1 MVASRLAETDPRP
14 VDPVCGMEVDPE
26 QAAATVRHRTRTYY
40 FCCQGCASR
49 FQQDP
54 EGILRQSDVVS
65 LPASGTS
72 PGYFCPMC
80 PDVRASNAGSCP
92 SCGMALEPD
101 PQLFPSAQTQYSCPM
116 HPEVTQ
122 STPGSCPICGMALE
136 ARSVSVIEVD
146 NPELSNM
153 LRRFWISTA
162 LTIPVFLLAMS
173 EMIPGRPTHG
183 LIAIGTLQ
191 WIQFLL
197 ATPVVLWGGWP
208 FFQRGW
214 QSVVHR
220 SPNMFTLIALGTGAS
235 YVYSLVAIT
244 LPGAFPLA
252 YRGQGGEVGVYFEA
266 AAVIIVLVLLGQ
278 VLELRARSHTGSAI
292 RGLLNLA
299 PATARRLDAE
309 GNERNIPL
317 AEVQPGDRLRLR
329 PGEKVPVDGVVLE
342 GESAVDES
350 TVTGEALPSGKHQ
363 GDDLIGGTVNGN
375 GSLVMEARRVGRDT
389 VLARIVQMVS
399 AAQRSRAPI
408 QRLADRT
415 AAYFVPGVVIAA
427 LATALVWGLLGP
439 EPRWTYALVNAAA
452 VLLIAC
458 PCALGLA
465 SPMAVMVGVGR
476 GAQQGVL
483 IKDAKSLEILAK
495 VDTLIVDKTGTL
507 TEGKPTLAK
516 VVSTNGFT
524 DSDVLRT
531 ASSLEQ
537 QSEHP
542 LAAAIV
548 EGAGTRRLPLSKVSG
563 FRAVSGQGVIGQIEG
578 KKVVLGNRSLLE
590 ESGIP
595 PGELEKQAESLR
607 REGQT
612 VMFLAVGEDLAGLLS
627 VADAIRTS
635 TPRAVSELRGEG
647 VRIMMLTGDNPVTA
661 AAVARQLDID
671 ELRAEILP
679 HQKAET
685 VKALQQ
691 QGFTVAMAGDGIND
705 APALAQAD
713 VGIAMGTGTDVAIES
728 AGVALIGGDLGGI
741 VRARRL
747 SRATVRNIRQNLFF
761 AFVYNT
767 LGIPIAA
774 GLLYPFFGLLFSPMM
789 AAAAMSFSS
798 VSVIANALRL
808 RRLAL

>member
-1 MVASRLAETDPRP
+1 MS
-14 VDPVCGMEVDPE
+14 
-26 QAAATVRHRTRTYY
+26 
-40 FCCQGCASR
+40 
-49 FQQDP
+49 
-54 EGILRQSDVVS
+54 
-65 LPASGTS
+65 
-72 PGYFCPMC
+72 
-80 PDVRASNAGSCP
+80 
-92 SCGMALEPD
+92 LEPD
-101 PQLFPSAQTQYSCPM
+101 HEALPSAQIQYTCPM

-122 STPGSCPICGMALE
+122 SGPGSCPICGMALE
-136 ARSVSVIEVD
+136 ARTVSVVEES
-146 NPELSNM
+146 NPELEGM

-162 LTIPVFLLAMS
+162 LTVPVFLLAMS
-173 EMIPGRPTHG
+173 EMIPGRPAHT
-183 LIAIGTLQ
+183 LISMGTLQ
-191 WIQFLL
+191 WIQFFL

-220 SPNMFTLIALGTGAS
+220 SPNMFTLIAMGTGAS
-235 YVYSLVAIT
+235 YGYSLVAIT
-244 LPGAFPLA
+244 LPEIFPAA
-252 YRGQGGEVGVYFEA
+252 YRGRGGEVGVYFEA

-278 VLELRARSHTGSAI
+278 VLELRARSQTGGAI

-299 PATARRLDAE
+299 PATARRLDKE
-309 GNERNIPL
+309 GKEQDIPV
-317 AEVQPGDRLRLR
+317 AEVQPGDRLLLR
-329 PGEKVPVDGVVLE
+329 PGERVPVDGVVLE
-342 GESAVDES
+342 GGSAVDES
-350 TVTGEALPSGKHQ
+350 AVTGEAIPTEKHQ
-363 GDDLIGGTVNGN
+363 GDDLIGGTVNGT
-375 GSLVMEARRVGRDT
+375 GSLLMEARRVGQDT

-415 AAYFVPGVVIAA
+415 AAYFVPGVVVAA
-427 LATALVWGLLGP
+427 LATAVVWGLLGP
-439 EPRWTYALVNAAA
+439 EPSWTYALVNAAA

-483 IKDAKSLEILAK
+483 IKDAESLEILAK

-507 TEGKPTLAK
+507 TEGKPRLVE
-516 VVSTNGFT
+516 VVGTNGYT
-524 DSDVLRT
+524 DSDVLRA

-537 QSEHP
+537 RSEHP
-542 LAAAIV
+542 LAAAIL
-548 EGAGTRRLPLSKVSG
+548 EGAGSRRLPASEVFG
-563 FRAVSGQGVIGQIEG
+563 FKALAGQGVTGQVAG
-578 KKVVLGNRSLLE
+578 KSVILGNRSLLE

-595 PGELEKQAESLR
+595 LAVLQKQAESLHQQ
-607 REGQT
+607 GQT
-612 VMFLAVGEDLAGLLS
+612 VMFLAVENQLAGLLS
-627 VADAIRTS
+627 VADAIRVS
-635 TPRAVSELRGEG
+635 TPVAISELKDEG
-647 VRIMMLTGDNPVTA
+647 VRILMLTGDNQTTA
-661 AAVARQLDID
+661 DAVARNLEID

-685 VKALQQ
+685 VKALQH

-713 VGIAMGTGTDVAIES
+713 VGIAMGTGTDVAIET
-728 AGVALIGGDLGGI
+728 AAVTLVAGDLGGI

-767 LGIPIAA
+767 LGIPLAA
-774 GLLYPFFGLLFSPMM
+774 GVLYPFFGLLLSPML

-808 RRLAL
+808 RRLSLGS

>member
-1 MVASRLAETDPRP
+1 MS
-14 VDPVCGMEVDPE
+14 
-26 QAAATVRHRTRTYY
+26 
-40 FCCQGCASR
+40 
-49 FQQDP
+49 
-54 EGILRQSDVVS
+54 
-65 LPASGTS
+65 
-72 PGYFCPMC
+72 
-80 PDVRASNAGSCP
+80 
-92 SCGMALEPD
+92 LEPD
-101 PQLFPSAQTQYSCPM
+101 HEALTSAQIQYTCPM

-122 STPGSCPICGMALE
+122 SGPGSCPTCGMALE
-136 ARSVSVIEVD
+136 ARTVSVVEES
-146 NPELSNM
+146 NPELEGM

-173 EMIPGRPTHG
+173 EMIPGRPTHT
-183 LIAIGTLQ
+183 LISMGTLQ
-191 WIQFLL
+191 WIQFFL

-220 SPNMFTLIALGTGAS
+220 SPNMFTLIAMGTGAS
-235 YVYSLVAIT
+235 YGYSLVAIT
-244 LPGAFPLA
+244 LPEIFPAA
-252 YRGQGGEVGVYFEA
+252 YRGRGGEVGVYFEA

-278 VLELRARSHTGSAI
+278 VLELRARSQTGGAI

-299 PATARRLDAE
+299 PATARRLDKE
-309 GNERNIPL
+309 GKEQDIPL
-317 AEVQPGDRLRLR
+317 AEVQPGDRLLLR
-329 PGEKVPVDGVVLE
+329 PGERVPVDGVVLE
-342 GESAVDES
+342 GGSAVDES
-350 TVTGEALPSGKHQ
+350 AVTGEAIPTEKHQ
-363 GDDLIGGTVNGN
+363 GDDLIGGTVNGT
-375 GSLVMEARRVGRDT
+375 GSLLMEARRVGQDT

-415 AAYFVPGVVIAA
+415 AAYFVPGVVVAA
-427 LATALVWGLLGP
+427 LATAVVWGLLGP
-439 EPRWTYALVNAAA
+439 EPSWTYALVNAAA

-483 IKDAKSLEILAK
+483 IKDAESLEILAK

-507 TEGKPTLAK
+507 TEGKPRLVE
-516 VVSTNGFT
+516 VVGTNGYT
-524 DSDVLRT
+524 DSDVLRA

-537 QSEHP
+537 RSEHP
-542 LAAAIV
+542 LAAAIL
-548 EGAGTRRLPLSKVSG
+548 EGAGSRRLPASEISG
-563 FRAVSGQGVIGQIEG
+563 FKALAGQGVTGQVAG
-578 KKVVLGNRSLLE
+578 KSVILGNRSLLE

-595 PGELEKQAESLR
+595 VGVLQKQAESLHQQ
-607 REGQT
+607 GQT
-612 VMFLAVGEDLAGLLS
+612 VMFLAVENQLAGLLS
-627 VADAIRTS
+627 VADAIRVS
-635 TPRAVSELRGEG
+635 TPVAISELKDEG
-647 VRIMMLTGDNPVTA
+647 VRILMLTGDNHTTA
-661 AAVARQLDID
+661 EAVARNLDID
-671 ELRAEILP
+671 ELRAEVLP

-685 VKALQQ
+685 VKALQH

-713 VGIAMGTGTDVAIES
+713 VGIAMGTGTDVAIETAS
-728 AGVALIGGDLGGI
+728 VTLVAGDLGGI

-767 LGIPIAA
+767 LGIPLAA
-774 GLLYPFFGLLFSPMM
+774 GVLYPFFGLLLSPML

-808 RRLAL
+808 RRLSLGS

>member
-1 MVASRLAETDPRP
+1 MVESRLAETDPRP

-26 QAAATVRHRTRTYY
+26 RAAATVEHGTRTYY
-40 FCCQGCASR
+40 FCCEGCANKFR
-49 FQQDP
+49 TDP
-54 EGILRQSDVVS
+54 EGILRQADAAS
-65 LPASGTS
+65 LPVSGPSST
-72 PGYFCPMC
+72 YFCPMC
-80 PDVRASNAGSCP
+80 PDVSEPDSGSCP

-101 PQLFPSAQTQYSCPM
+101 PESLPSAQTEYTCPM

-136 ARSVSVIEVD
+136 ARSVSVVEED
-146 NPELSNM
+146 NPELETM

-173 EMIPGRPTHG
+173 EMIPGRPIHA
-183 LIAIGTLQ
+183 LIPMATFQ

-214 QSVVHR
+214 QSIVHR
-220 SPNMFTLIALGTGAS
+220 SPNMFTLIAMGIGAS
-235 YVYSLVAIT
+235 YFYSLVAIT
-244 LPGAFPLA
+244 LPGVFPLV
-252 YRGQGGEVGVYFEA
+252 YRGRGGEVGVYFEA
-266 AAVIIVLVLLGQ
+266 AAVITVLVLLGQ
-278 VLELRARSHTGSAI
+278 VLELRARSQTGGAI

-299 PATARRLDAE
+299 PATARRLDE
-309 GNERNIPL
+309 GREEQDIPL
-317 AEVQPGDRLRLR
+317 AEVQPGDRLLLR
-329 PGEKVPVDGVVLE
+329 PGERVPVDAVVLE
-342 GESAVDES
+342 GESSVDES
-350 TVTGEALPSGKHQ
+350 AVTGEVIPSEKHQ
-363 GDDLIGGTVNGN
+363 GDGLIGGTVNGT
-375 GSLVMEARRVGRDT
+375 GSLLIEARRVGRDT

-427 LATALVWGLLGP
+427 LATALAWGLFGP
-439 EPRWTYALVNAAA
+439 EPSWTFALVNAAA

-483 IKDAKSLEILAK
+483 IKDAESLE
-495 VDTLIVDKTGTL
+495 TLSKIDALVVDKTGTL

-531 ASSLEQ
+531 ACSLEQ
-537 QSEHP
+537 RSEHP
-542 LAAAIV
+542 LATAIV
-548 EGAGTRRLPLSKVSG
+548 EGAGARRLPLSQVSG
-563 FRAVSGQGVIGQIEG
+563 FRALPGQGVTGQIEG
-578 KKVVLGNRSLLE
+578 KKVMLGNRSLLE
-590 ESGIP
+590 ESRIP
-595 PGELEKQAESLR
+595 LGELERPAELLHQ
-607 REGQT
+607 EGQT
-612 VMFLAVGEDLAGLLS
+612 VMFLTVADHLAGLLS
-627 VADAIRTS
+627 VADTIRTS
-635 TPRAVSELRGEG
+635 TPRAVSELRAEG
-647 VRIMMLTGDNPVTA
+647 VRIMMLTGDNPVIA
-661 AAVARQLDID
+661 AAVARKLDIQ

-685 VKALQQ
+685 VKDLQQ

-774 GLLYPFFGLLFSPMM
+774 GLLYPFFGLLLSPMM

>member
-1 MVASRLAETDPRP
+1 MVESRLAETNPRP
-14 VDPVCGMEVDPE
+14 VDPVCGMEVDPQ
-26 QAAATVRHRTRTYY
+26 QAAATVEHGPHTYY
-40 FCCQGCASR
+40 FCCEGCASR
-49 FQQDP
+49 FQEDP
-54 EGILRQSDVVS
+54 EGILHRSD
-65 LPASGTS
+65 PASPS
-72 PGYFCPMC
+72 PSGPSASYFCPMC
-80 PDVRASNAGSCP
+80 PDVRAANSGSCP

-101 PQLFPSAQTQYSCPM
+101 PESLPSAQTQYTCPM

-122 STPGSCPICGMALE
+122 SAPGSCPLCGMALE
-136 ARSVSVIEVD
+136 ARSVSVVEEND
-146 NPELSNM
+146 PELENM
-153 LRRFWISTA
+153 LRRFWVSTA

-173 EMIPGRPTHG
+173 EMIPGRPTHA
-183 LIAIGTLQ
+183 LIPIGTLQ

-214 QSVVHR
+214 QSILHR
-220 SPNMFTLIALGTGAS
+220 SPNMFTLIAMGTGAS

-244 LPGAFPLA
+244 LPELFPSA
-252 YRGQGGEVGVYFEA
+252 YRGQAGEVGVYFEA
-266 AAVIIVLVLLGQ
+266 AAVITVLVLLGQ
-278 VLELRARSHTGSAI
+278 VLELRARSQTGGAL

-299 PATARRLDAE
+299 PATTRRLDEE
-309 GNERNIPL
+309 GKEQDIPL
-317 AEVQPGDRLRLR
+317 AEVQPGDRLLLR
-329 PGEKVPVDGVVLE
+329 PGERVPVDGVVLE
-342 GESAVDES
+342 GGSAVDES
-350 TVTGEALPSGKHQ
+350 AVTGEAIPSEKHQ
-363 GDDLIGGTVNGN
+363 GDDLIGGTVNGT

-415 AAYFVPGVVIAA
+415 AAYFVPAVVVAA
-427 LATALVWGLLGP
+427 LATAVVWGLLGP

-483 IKDAKSLEILAK
+483 IKDAESLETLAR
-495 VDTLIVDKTGTL
+495 VDTLVVDKTGTL
-507 TEGKPTLAK
+507 TEGKPRLAQ
-516 VVSTNGFT
+516 VVGTNGFT
-524 DSDVLRT
+524 DSDILQA

-537 QSEHP
+537 RSEHP
-542 LAAAIV
+542 LAAAIL
-548 EGAGTRRLPLSKVSG
+548 EGARSRRLPLSQVSG
-563 FRAVSGQGVIGQIEG
+563 FRALAGKGVTGQVAGEKVI
-578 KKVVLGNRSLLE
+578 LGNRSLLE
-590 ESGIP
+590 ESGILL
-595 PGELEKQAESLR
+595 GELGEQAESLH

-612 VMFLAVGEDLAGLLS
+612 VMFLAVEDRLAGLLS
-627 VADAIRTS
+627 VADTIKVS
-635 TPRAVSELRGEG
+635 TPEAISELKDEG
-647 VRIMMLTGDNPVTA
+647 VRILMLTGDNPTTA
-661 AAVARQLDID
+661 AAVARNLDID

-679 HQKAET
+679 HQKAEM
-685 VKALQQ
+685 VEALQQ
-691 QGFTVAMAGDGIND
+691 QGSTVAMAGDGIND

-713 VGIAMGTGTDVAIES
+713 VGIAMGAGTDVAIES
-728 AGVALIGGDLGGI
+728 AGVTLIAGDLGGI

-774 GLLYPFFGLLFSPMM
+774 GILYPFFGLLLSPML

-808 RRLAL
+808 RRLSL

>member
-1 MVASRLAETDPRP
+1 
-14 VDPVCGMEVDPE
+14 MEVDP
-26 QAAATVRHRTRTYY
+26 QHAPATVEHGHRTYY
-40 FCCQGCASR
+40 FCCEGCASR
-49 FQQDP
+49 FQADP
-54 EGILRQSDVVS
+54 EGILQRSDA
-65 LPASGTS
+65 ASPS
-72 PGYFCPMC
+72 PTGPSASYFCPMC
-80 PDVRASNAGSCP
+80 PDVRAARPGSCP
-92 SCGMALEPD
+92 SCGMSLEPD
-101 PQLFPSAQTQYSCPM
+101 HEALTSAQIQYTCPM

-122 STPGSCPICGMALE
+122 SGPGSCPTCGMALE
-136 ARSVSVIEVD
+136 ARTVSVVEES
-146 NPELSNM
+146 NPELEGM

-162 LTIPVFLLAMS
+162 LTVPVFLLAMS
-173 EMIPGRPTHG
+173 EMIPGRPTHT
-183 LIAIGTLQ
+183 LISMGTLQ
-191 WIQFLL
+191 WIQFFL

-220 SPNMFTLIALGTGAS
+220 SPNMFTLIAMGTGAS
-235 YVYSLVAIT
+235 YGYSLVAIT
-244 LPGAFPLA
+244 LPEIFPAA
-252 YRGQGGEVGVYFEA
+252 YRGRGGEVGVYFEA

-278 VLELRARSHTGSAI
+278 VLELRARSQTGGAI

-299 PATARRLDAE
+299 PATARRLDKE
-309 GNERNIPL
+309 GKEQDIPL
-317 AEVQPGDRLRLR
+317 AEVQPGDRLLLR
-329 PGEKVPVDGVVLE
+329 PGERVPVDGVVLE
-342 GESAVDES
+342 GGSAVDES
-350 TVTGEALPSGKHQ
+350 AVTGEAIPTEKHQ
-363 GDDLIGGTVNGN
+363 GDDLIGGTVNGT
-375 GSLVMEARRVGRDT
+375 GSLLMEARRVGQDT

-415 AAYFVPGVVIAA
+415 AAYFVPGVVVAA
-427 LATALVWGLLGP
+427 LATAVVWGLLGP
-439 EPRWTYALVNAAA
+439 EPSWTYALVNAAA

-483 IKDAKSLEILAK
+483 IKDAESLEILAK

-507 TEGKPTLAK
+507 TEGKPRLVE
-516 VVSTNGFT
+516 VVGTNGYT
-524 DSDVLRT
+524 DSDVLRA

-537 QSEHP
+537 RSEHP
-542 LAAAIV
+542 LAAAIL
-548 EGAGTRRLPLSKVSG
+548 EGAGSRRLPASEVSG
-563 FRAVSGQGVIGQIEG
+563 FKALAGQGVTGQVAG
-578 KKVVLGNRSLLE
+578 KSVILGNRSLLE

-595 PGELEKQAESLR
+595 VGVLQKQAESLHQQ
-607 REGQT
+607 GQT
-612 VMFLAVGEDLAGLLS
+612 VMFLAVENQLAGLLS
-627 VADAIRTS
+627 VADAIRVS
-635 TPRAVSELRGEG
+635 TPVAISELKDEG
-647 VRIMMLTGDNPVTA
+647 VRILMLTGDNHTTA
-661 AAVARQLDID
+661 EAVARNLDID
-671 ELRAEILP
+671 ELRAEVLP

-685 VKALQQ
+685 VKALQH

-713 VGIAMGTGTDVAIES
+713 VGIAMGTGTDVAIETAS
-728 AGVALIGGDLGGI
+728 VTLVAGDLGGI

-767 LGIPIAA
+767 LGIPLAA
-774 GLLYPFFGLLFSPMM
+774 GVLYPFFGLLLSPML

-808 RRLAL
+808 RRLSLGS

>member
-1 MVASRLAETDPRP
+1 MS
-14 VDPVCGMEVDPE
+14 
-26 QAAATVRHRTRTYY
+26 
-40 FCCQGCASR
+40 
-49 FQQDP
+49 
-54 EGILRQSDVVS
+54 
-65 LPASGTS
+65 
-72 PGYFCPMC
+72 
-80 PDVRASNAGSCP
+80 
-92 SCGMALEPD
+92 LEPD
-101 PQLFPSAQTQYSCPM
+101 HEALTSAQIQYTCPM

-122 STPGSCPICGMALE
+122 SGPGSCPTCGMALE
-136 ARSVSVIEVD
+136 ARTVSVVEES
-146 NPELSNM
+146 NPELEGM

-162 LTIPVFLLAMS
+162 LTVPVFLLAMS
-173 EMIPGRPTHG
+173 EMIPGRPTHT
-183 LIAIGTLQ
+183 LISMGTLQ
-191 WIQFLL
+191 WIQFFL

-220 SPNMFTLIALGTGAS
+220 SPNMFTLIAMGTGAS
-235 YVYSLVAIT
+235 YGYSLVAIT
-244 LPGAFPLA
+244 LPEIFPAA
-252 YRGQGGEVGVYFEA
+252 YRGRGGEVGVYFEA

-278 VLELRARSHTGSAI
+278 VLELRARSQTGGAI

-299 PATARRLDAE
+299 PATARRLDKE
-309 GNERNIPL
+309 GKEQDIPL
-317 AEVQPGDRLRLR
+317 AEVQPGDRLLLR
-329 PGEKVPVDGVVLE
+329 PGERVPVDGVVLE
-342 GESAVDES
+342 GGSAVDES
-350 TVTGEALPSGKHQ
+350 AVTGEAIPTEKHQ
-363 GDDLIGGTVNGN
+363 GDDLIGGTVNGT
-375 GSLVMEARRVGRDT
+375 GSLLMEARRVGQDT

-415 AAYFVPGVVIAA
+415 AAYFVPGVVVAA
-427 LATALVWGLLGP
+427 LATAVVWGLLGP
-439 EPRWTYALVNAAA
+439 EPSWTYALVNAAA

-483 IKDAKSLEILAK
+483 IKDAESLEILAK

-507 TEGKPTLAK
+507 TEGKPRLVE
-516 VVSTNGFT
+516 VVGTNGYT
-524 DSDVLRT
+524 DSDVLRA

-537 QSEHP
+537 RSEHP
-542 LAAAIV
+542 LAAAIL
-548 EGAGTRRLPLSKVSG
+548 EGAGSRRLPASEVSG
-563 FRAVSGQGVIGQIEG
+563 FKALAGQGVTGQVAG
-578 KKVVLGNRSLLE
+578 KSVILGNRSLLE

-595 PGELEKQAESLR
+595 VGVLQKQAESLHQQ
-607 REGQT
+607 GQT
-612 VMFLAVGEDLAGLLS
+612 VMFLAVENQLAGLLS
-627 VADAIRTS
+627 VADAIRVS
-635 TPRAVSELRGEG
+635 TPVAISELKDEG
-647 VRIMMLTGDNPVTA
+647 VRILMLTGDNHTTA
-661 AAVARQLDID
+661 EAVARNLDID
-671 ELRAEILP
+671 ELRAEVLP

-685 VKALQQ
+685 VKALQH

-713 VGIAMGTGTDVAIES
+713 VGIAMGTGTDVAIETAS
-728 AGVALIGGDLGGI
+728 VTLVAGDLGGI

-767 LGIPIAA
+767 LGIPLAA
-774 GLLYPFFGLLFSPMM
+774 GVLYPFFGLLLSPML

-808 RRLAL
+808 RRLSLGS